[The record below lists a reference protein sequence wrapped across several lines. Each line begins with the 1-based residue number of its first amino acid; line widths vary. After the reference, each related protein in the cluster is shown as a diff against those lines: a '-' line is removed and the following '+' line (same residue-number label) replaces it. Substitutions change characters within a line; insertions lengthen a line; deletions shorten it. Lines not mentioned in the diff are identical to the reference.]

1 MGLFWG
7 TYFDPSLVRNFVIAN
22 EKVKASSNQ
31 SHSALRLNI
40 DPVWRPTS
48 NTVNLSL
55 KKRMNSKRILISGAM
70 LLVLKC
76 FFSLVICP
84 PNWLFTKLFK
94 PRACKG
100 KFTLADNRSLTRGS
114 IVLSHPLSNKMI
126 YQWSSTP
133 QLYLSFTA
141 DSIQSPTVV
150 TLMQPFHSLALL
162 ARNSVLVVSADRA
175 IFV

>member
-31 SHSALRLNI
+31 SHGALRLNV
-40 DPVWRPTS
+40 DPVWRQTS

-55 KKRMNSKRILISGAM
+55 KKRMNSKRILISSAM

-76 FFSLVICP
+76 FFSLVISP

-100 KFTLADNRSLTRGS
+100 KFTVADNRSLIRGS
-114 IVLSHPLSNKMI
+114 TALSHPLSNKMI

-133 QLYLSFTA
+133 QLCLSFTA
-141 DSIQSPTVV
+141 DSIQSPMVV

-162 ARNSVLVVSADRA
+162 ARNSVLVVSGDRA